1 MSTLISVNGVVL
13 PNRPLTNLEIV
24 DAVKKLR
31 IPAFRGVF
39 VRDNLPRKPYKN
51 ECGILNLDDS
61 LGNGTHWVL
70 WHRKNNKNFYFDSYG
85 IQPPLELKRYLNGRI
100 LYNTEKIQPKC
111 EVFCGHSCLYVLK
124 QLSLGRNL
132 QEIVNGLH

>member
-70 WHRKNNKNFYFDSYG
+70 WHRKKITKTSTLTAMEYNH
-85 IQPPLELKRYLNGRI
+85 LLN
-100 LYNTEKIQPKC
+100 
-111 EVFCGHSCLYVLK
+111 
-124 QLSLGRNL
+124 
-132 QEIVNGLH
+132 